1 MATPV
6 EMPKLGN
13 TVEECILATWK
24 KKRGESVSEGE
35 ILAEIETDKATFE
48 LAAPVAGTLLEV
60 FFGEGAL
67 IPVFTKICVIGSPG
81 ESIEQFRPGEKA
93 APATGGE
100 RPLDGAR
107 GSVASAEEPLAVARG
122 SVSGTEPQPEGAA
135 FLSPRARRLAAD
147 RGYLPALPAG
157 SGPGGRILERDL
169 RAAYAAAPRISSLAR
184 QLLAAGYEAPRAGS
198 GINGMILA
206 RDLDAPP
213 VRMSGIRGRIAQRM
227 RESLATTAQYTLN
240 TSADA
245 SGLLT
250 LRSKIKKARDSAG
263 FPDVNINDMVM
274 FATIK
279 ALTDM
284 PELNAELVDGKIYRR
299 PEVHLGF
306 ACDTDR
312 GLLVPVVKNCGSL
325 SLGDLSIKVKQL
337 TEQTLQG
344 TVSADD
350 LGGATFTVSNLGNLG
365 IESFSPIINPPQV
378 AVLGVDAIELK
389 PVRREGRVEF
399 VDHIG
404 LSLTCD
410 HQVIDGAPGARF
422 LKVLREKIEA
432 IQSLAGLKL

>member
-1 MATPV
+1 MATPD

-81 ESIEQFRPGEKA
+81 ESFEQFRPGEKA
-93 APATGGE
+93 APPAPARAQETPAAAPAPAGGRVISPAPVE
-100 RPLDGAR
+100 
-107 GSVASAEEPLAVARG
+107 ASGE
-122 SVSGTEPQPEGAA
+122 T

-184 QLLAAGYEAPRAGS
+184 QQMAAGHEARRAGS

-250 LRSKIKKARDSAG
+250 LRSKIKTAREQAG

-279 ALTDM
+279 ALSDM
-284 PELNAELVDGKIYRR
+284 PELNAELVDGKIYKR
-299 PEVHLGF
+299 PEIHIGF

-312 GLLVPVVKNCGSL
+312 GLLVPVVKNCGSMSLEEL
-325 SLGDLSIKVKQL
+325 SLKVKQL

-365 IESFSPIINPPQV
+365 IGSFTPIINPPQV

-410 HQVIDGAPGARF
+410 HQAIDGAPGARF

-432 IQSLAGLKL
+432 IESLAGLKL